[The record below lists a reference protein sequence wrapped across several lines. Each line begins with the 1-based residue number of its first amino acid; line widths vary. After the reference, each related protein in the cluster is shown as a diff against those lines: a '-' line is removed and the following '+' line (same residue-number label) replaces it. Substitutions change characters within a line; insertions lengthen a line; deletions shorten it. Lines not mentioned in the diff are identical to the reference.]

1 MLVSLAP
8 VRFSWSV
15 QQLQRFY
22 AQAADW
28 PVDIVYLGE
37 TFCGKRRVLSWQQWQ
52 EIGEN
57 LVAAGKQVV
66 YSSNSTHDSSM
77 SIMQLQ
83 RMCKENDFQLEVADM
98 GYLQLLQTRR
108 RPHVVGHSINVG
120 TKDKLAR
127 FAELGMT
134 RWVMPRQ
141 ANIDYLVADM
151 RLAQVYEQERNFE
164 VETSVYG
171 MFQSSASVYCTRD
184 LDFNPL
190 KDCKVDCDI
199 GKLSMSWHDPQAIR
213 EATFVLSNHIARLAA
228 WGANVFRVVP
238 NSADMGPVLA
248 NVSAEVAK
256 LSYVDLPMLLEQ
268 EWQMLAEQRI
278 ENELRMIGVQ

>member
-8 VRFSWSV
+8 VRFSWSAKR
-15 QQLQRFY
+15 LQHFY

-52 EIGEN
+52 EIGES

-83 RMCKENDFQLEVADM
+83 RMCKESDFHLEVADM
-98 GYLQLLQTRR
+98 GYCQLLQTRR

-120 TKDKLAR
+120 TKEKLAR

-151 RLAQVYEQERNFE
+151 RLAQVYDQERNFE

-199 GKLSMSWHDPQAIR
+199 GKLSMVWRDPQAVS
-213 EATFVLSNHIARLAA
+213 EATFELHNQITRLAA
-228 WGANVFRVVP
+228 WGTNIFRVVP
-238 NSADMGPVLA
+238 NSADMGPVLTK
-248 NVSAEVAK
+248 VSAEVAK
-256 LSYVDLPMLLEQ
+256 LSYVDLPLLLEQ
-268 EWQMLAEQRI
+268 EWQMLEEQRLQ
-278 ENELRMIGVQ
+278 NELKLIGV